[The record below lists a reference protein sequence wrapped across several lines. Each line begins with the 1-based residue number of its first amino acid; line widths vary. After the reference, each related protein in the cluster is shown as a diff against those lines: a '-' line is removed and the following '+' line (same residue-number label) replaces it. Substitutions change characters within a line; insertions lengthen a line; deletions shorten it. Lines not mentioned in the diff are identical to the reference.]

1 MTNAVVTELPLK
13 LEPVTED
20 SFEYVA
26 AGDRTREEIVARIA
40 QLFGGSEPRR
50 AIVD

>member
-1 MTNAVVTELPLK
+1 MLNAVVTAIPPK
-13 LEPVTED
+13 LEPVTVD

-26 AGDRTREEIVARIA
+26 ASDRPSKTTAARLA
-40 QLFGGSEPRR
+40 QLFGSESRR

>member
-1 MTNAVVTELPLK
+1 VLSAVVTEIPPK
-13 LEPVTED
+13 LEPVTVD

-26 AGDRTREEIVARIA
+26 AGDRPSEATAARLA
-40 QLFGGSEPRR
+40 QLFGSKSRR

>member
-1 MTNAVVTELPLK
+1 MLSAVVTEIPRK

-26 AGDRTREEIVARIA
+26 AGDQTREEIVARIA
-40 QLFGGSEPRR
+40 QLFGSEQRQT
-50 AIVD
+50 IVD

>member
-1 MTNAVVTELPLK
+1 MLNAVVTEIPPK

-20 SFEYVA
+20 SFESVA
-26 AGDRTREEIVARIA
+26 ADDRPSEATAVRLA
-40 QLFGGSEPRR
+40 QLFGSESRR

>member
-1 MTNAVVTELPLK
+1 MLNAVVTEIPLK

-20 SFEYVA
+20 SFAYVP
-26 AGDRTREEIVARIA
+26 AGDQTREEIVARIA
-40 QLFGGSEPRR
+40 ELFGSEPRR